1 MLNKYAVCWVV
12 SATLGHRRILPS
24 SSVVCS
30 VCCRGFCCTWS
41 QTYTARQLCGVRCVI
56 AVSIT
61 LGLIRTLP
69 GSSAVCSLCRRGV
82 YCTRSQ
88 TYNVWQL
95 CGVFAVSTALSH
107 RCSLPGSSA
116 VCWVVS
122 ATLGHRRT
130 LPGSSALWLLTVCV
144 CLSVYFHWISRTTV
158 PLQCTGLGLLGG
170 INRNYS

>member
-130 LPGSSALWLLTVCV
+130 LPGSSAVCSMCRRCVCCTRSQTYNVWQLCAVTVDCL
-144 CLSVYFHWISRTTV
+144 CLSVS
-158 PLQCTGLGLLGG
+158 LLSL
-170 INRNYS
+170 N